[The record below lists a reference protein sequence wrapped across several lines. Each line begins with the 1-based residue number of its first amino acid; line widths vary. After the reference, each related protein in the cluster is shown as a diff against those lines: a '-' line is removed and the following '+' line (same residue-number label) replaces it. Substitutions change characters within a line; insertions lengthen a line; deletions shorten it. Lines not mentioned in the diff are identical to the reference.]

1 MGNENVFQVGGVAT
15 GLGIEVC
22 TAIAKA
28 SVTDDLHHCLG
39 QFEVVNGE
47 LVCIPAVL
55 VVTTVGVDGAE
66 HTVVYGYCEFVLEGV
81 ARQSSVVH
89 FDVHLEI
96 FVQIVSLQ
104 EADNGFGV
112 YIILVFCRFH
122 RFRFNQEGTFEAAGT
137 CIVAGDG
144 QHLCEVLFLTL
155 LVCIQQ

>member
-1 MGNENVFQVGGVAT
+1 M
-15 GLGIEVC
+15 
-22 TAIAKA
+22 
-28 SVTDDLHHCLG
+28 HHCLS

-66 HTVVYGYCEFVLEGV
+66 GAVHYRHPQLMLEGV

-137 CIVAGDG
+137 GIVASDG